1 MSCVHLVVLLVVLSN
16 AVVTETVNKDNLD
29 IQIKELKKQIIVLEE
44 EERQLLNTLE
54 EKVKEHRKLNVV
66 EPEKEKIINRLKN
79 VISMNHE
86 EKKKI
91 LNSMRNIIAGLPEV
105 EQSQIIRRNHLEV
118 YTKIYPFLV
127 PHLKKDIPLITRPS
141 TFNLTLRKT
150 LHSGDAHLPDIKK
163 SKQLL
168 LRAKWEVEFDSTTI
182 KDFFIS
188 WNNEITTYLNTL
200 TCPFNM
206 QKYKERKQKRIQQL
220 LSAQLKNVNQLLQI
234 RKTLKTHMLK
244 RYNKIALKLTK
255 MIPVKLFEVEEID
268 LVKHLLNE
276 TKTTIE
282 TINKE
287 INDVTPLT
295 EVKQLQVEYKNDLSK
310 ALAAS
315 DKLEKSDSCLEYLKI
330 NNIDVMQLETTFKR
344 LAYLEKLN
352 SGNVTNSNVTQSSNA
367 TNSNATQSNTT
378 K

>member
-1 MSCVHLVVLLVVLSN
+1 MSCVLLVVLLVVLSN

-66 EPEKEKIINRLKN
+66 EPEKEKIITQ
-79 VISMNHE
+79 
-86 EKKKI
+86 KKKV

-118 YTKIYPFLV
+118 YAKVYPFLV
-127 PHLKKDIPLITRPS
+127 PHMKKDIPLITRPS

-168 LRAKWEVEFDSTTI
+168 LRAKWE
-182 KDFFIS
+182 
-188 WNNEITTYLNTL
+188 
-200 TCPFNM
+200 
-206 QKYKERKQKRIQQL
+206 KENKKRIQQL
-220 LSAQLKNVNQLLQI
+220 LSTQLKNVNQLLQI

-295 EVKQLQVEYKNDLSK
+295 EVKQLQVEYKNDLTK

-315 DKLEKSDSCLEYLKI
+315 DKLAKSDGCLEYLKI

-352 SGNVTNSNVTQSSNA
+352 SGNVTNSNVTNSNVTQSSN
-367 TNSNATQSNTT
+367 ST